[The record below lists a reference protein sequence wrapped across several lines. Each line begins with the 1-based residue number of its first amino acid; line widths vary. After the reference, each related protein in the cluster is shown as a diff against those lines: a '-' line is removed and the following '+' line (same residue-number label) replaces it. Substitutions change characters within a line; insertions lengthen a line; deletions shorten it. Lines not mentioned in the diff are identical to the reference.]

1 MVRKLRPERRTE
13 FLNAALKLFVAKGVQ
28 HTSTAEIARKAG
40 TAAGTLFLYFPTK
53 QDLVKELILNIS
65 RDQSEYINSLLVP
78 SFPVRKTFLTIWEGS
93 IRWFLEH
100 MDEYQYAQQV
110 RDPRIIGE
118 KTAKESEKFFQYYF
132 AAVQKGLEEK
142 QIKPYP
148 FELIGGMLYQN
159 IIAVVNLAGAQADPE
174 KRKAYIQMGFE
185 IFWNGI
191 KKGAAER
198 TGDKGRKH
206 EL

>member
-13 FLNAALKLFVAKGVQ
+13 FLNAALKLFVAKGVPQ
-28 HTSTAEIARKAG
+28 TSTAEIARKAG

-53 QDLVKELILNIS
+53 QDLIKELILNIG
-65 RDQSEYINSLLVP
+65 RDQSEYINGLLVP

-93 IRWFLEH
+93 IRWFLAH

-118 KTAKESEKFFQYYF
+118 KTAKESERFFQYYF

-142 QIKPYP
+142 RIKPYP
-148 FELIGGMLYQN
+148 FELVGGLLYQN

-174 KRKAYIQMGFE
+174 KREAYIQMGFE

-198 TGDKGRKH
+198 TGGKKKKP
-206 EL
+206 

>member
-13 FLNAALKLFVAKGVQ
+13 FLKAALKLFVEKGVQ
-28 HTSTAEIARKAG
+28 NTSTAEIARKAG

-53 QDLVKELILNIS
+53 KDLVKELILNIG

-78 SFPVRKTFLTIWEGS
+78 SFTVRITFLTIWEGS

-100 MDEYQYAQQV
+100 LDEYHYAQQV

-118 KTAKESEKFFQYYF
+118 KTARESEKFFQYYF
-132 AAVQKGLEEK
+132 SAVQKGLEDK
-142 QIKPYP
+142 RIKNYP
-148 FELIGGMLYQN
+148 FELVGGMLYQN
-159 IIAVVNLAGAQADPE
+159 IIAVVNLAGAQADPQ
-174 KRKAYIQMGFE
+174 KREAYIQMGFE

-191 KKGAAER
+191 KAGAAEKPGANVKR
-198 TGDKGRKH
+198 A
-206 EL
+206 